1 MATVEKRHR
10 ALSVEA
16 MHPKAHHLTWW
27 VQKWVEEDTD
37 ADDGMMRRVAQAL
50 ADAEQRGA
58 ESARYSTERGAR
70 QELWSF
76 IRLHAGKTETQN
88 VSAEWLDAF
97 APELVSGRFADIAPT
112 AKGEANG

>member
-1 MATVEKRHR
+1 MATVEQRHKD
-10 ALSVEA
+10 EA
-16 MHPKAHHLTWW
+16 IRVWNLVVAGNGL
-27 VQKWVEEDTD
+27 
-37 ADDGMMRRVAQAL
+37 GFVAQAL

-58 ESARYSTERGAR
+58 ESARYPAERAAR

-76 IRLHAGKTETQN
+76 IRLHAGKSDTQN